1 MGVPAPRT
9 RSFFSHVDQEVG
21 MSEPSTDE
29 RTRTRGPDEAFCRNC
44 GDVID
49 AQAEICPECGVR
61 QLPPP
66 KSSVD
71 SALEDLVEGG
81 NPFVAAAL
89 SALFPGLGQI
99 YNRELEKG
107 IAFIVG
113 GFLAVLSALVLVGF
127 VLYPAVWIYSIY
139 EAYKTAERHAE
150 SSDFERDTFG
160 GEASDV
166 TAASDA
172 ADETHETEGY

>member
-1 MGVPAPRT
+1 
-9 RSFFSHVDQEVG
+9 

-29 RTRTRGPDEAFCRNC
+29 RTRARDPDEAFCRNC

-71 SALEDLVEGG
+71 SALDDLFEGG

-139 EAYKTAERHAE
+139 EAYKTAERQAAE
-150 SSDFERDTFG
+150 RPDVERDTL
-160 GEASDV
+160 ESDV
-166 TAASDA
+166 GDVTGAGDGGDA
-172 ADETHETEGY
+172 RDGTGETHETETRY

>member
-1 MGVPAPRT
+1 
-9 RSFFSHVDQEVG
+9 
-21 MSEPSTDE
+21 MSEPSTTESD
-29 RTRTRGPDEAFCRNC
+29 RTRGPDEAFCRDC
-44 GDVID
+44 GAVID

-66 KSSVD
+66 QSSVD
-71 SALEDLVEGG
+71 SAIDDLFEGG

-139 EAYKTAERHAE
+139 EAYKTAERQASERKRVQNAGVEDNAAETTGDDAVDATDTTDTVDE
-150 SSDFERDTFG
+150 SSES
-160 GEASDV
+160 EAPR
-166 TAASDA
+166 
-172 ADETHETEGY
+172 